1 MLYSKSL
8 SLNHHFFSQPSGVR
22 IGGYY
27 NIMEKLTHYVTGK
40 LDKFVVLSEGIAY
53 WFKTKDQYLYRV
65 TPSQTFHEEAADITV
80 PVRQYREIEVS
91 FISMKTLVEKRTF
104 YANHPVDAAGRRR
117 QGVELVPEYQEG
129 GRR

>member
-1 MLYSKSL
+1 MT
-8 SLNHHFFSQPSGVR
+8 G
-22 IGGYY
+22 
-27 NIMEKLTHYVTGK
+27 KLTHYVTGK

-65 TPSQTFHEEAADITV
+65 TPAQTFHEESAAITV

-104 YANHPVDAAGRRR
+104 YAAHPIDAAGRHRL
-117 QGVELVPEYQEG
+117 GVELIPEYRKG
-129 GRR
+129 GMR